1 MFGNAERERLQA
13 RIAELETENAALKR
27 QLDTIE
33 LTLYKKFFERI
44 NINIGSVFNNDK
56 ETL

>member
-1 MFGNAERERLQA
+1 MFGNLERERLQK
-13 RIAELETENAALKR
+13 RIAELEQENAALQK

-56 ETL
+56 ETV